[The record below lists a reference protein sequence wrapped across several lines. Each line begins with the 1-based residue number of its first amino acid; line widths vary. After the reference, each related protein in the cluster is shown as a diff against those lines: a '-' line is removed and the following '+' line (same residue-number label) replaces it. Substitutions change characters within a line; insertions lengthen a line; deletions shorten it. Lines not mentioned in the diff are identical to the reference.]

1 MRKKKFVLKV
11 PDMAEARIRELG
23 ERIKPVME
31 FKEEGRRYI
40 KPVDIFAESFTWDPE
55 PGSKATGLKSIC
67 DITTYHPYGY
77 IGNFKPSVAQVIL
90 QIPREH
96 LDKVIAFEIVKAPDE
111 VPDNST
117 PEYEALDAGY
127 HTATTR
133 LYAQE

>member
-11 PDMAEARIRELG
+11 PDMAEARIRELA

-31 FKEEGRRYI
+31 FKEEGRCYI

-55 PGSKATGLKSIC
+55 QGSEATGLKPIC

-111 VPDNST
+111 FPDNLT

-133 LYAQE
+133 LYARE

>member
-11 PDMAEARIRELG
+11 PEMSGARIRELA

-31 FKEEGRRYI
+31 FKEEGRCYI

-55 PGSKATGLKSIC
+55 PATKALGLKSIC

-96 LDKVIAFEIVKAPDE
+96 LDKVIAFEIVKVPDE
-111 VPDNST
+111 FPDNSS

-127 HTATTR
+127 HTARTR
-133 LYAQE
+133 LYSRE